1 MSRQLSWILAAG
13 LALGLAVGL
22 PTRLD
27 AAATSYRAE
36 LQNVMADF
44 ERGEALRL
52 EGRSGDGRKISDA
65 AAKRLNVAAFGIF
78 SSYTLVWSGLLLGS
92 ESPESLRSVFDEI
105 LLVGV
110 VAQKAVDYLRA
121 LGNERYATV
130 AQYLY
135 DYWINTYQTD
145 LQQKKQLLASAPL
158 AKDKEKIIEMVDQQL
173 DVFSTVKSLPP
184 EDLEMMRYQLLE
196 QLKGG

>member
-22 PTRLD
+22 PTRLG